1 MVRHSGSVAALRF
14 SADEQT
20 LVGNGNDT
28 LVWWER
34 ASGGC
39 IRASATEIAAGQA
52 VATVLGEGRALQVT
66 SDSAL
71 VGQKMVGTSQGFGH
85 QVMCA
90 GPAAIRPDARPPVGG
105 MVRAG
110 GAEEHVVPAVDPDQL
125 RHFQMAELTWC
136 AHWRQWLPIRQVR

>member
-34 ASGGC
+34 ASGRC

-66 SDSAL
+66 SD
-71 VGQKMVGTSQGFGH
+71 
-85 QVMCA
+85 
-90 GPAAIRPDARPPVGG
+90 
-105 MVRAG
+105 RAEDMRLWRISKHG
-110 GAEEHVVPAVDPDQL
+110 EAQQL
-125 RHFQMAELTWC
+125 TGSMT
-136 AHWRQWLPIRQVR
+136 P